1 MSAIDPKIDA
11 ALDSVL
17 KASGSALKNYTMQ
30 LTLDR
35 MREAMRKVMSDS
47 YIAGAEDLEAAARRL
62 ALELECLLLDCKDLP
77 TVSKWF
83 ESAHEALT
91 QWHALDRQPHV
102 SPLGMP

>member
-1 MSAIDPKIDA
+1 MENEMTPEQRIDA

-47 YIAGAEDLEAAARRL
+47 YIAGSNDSFKVWRL
-62 ALELECLLLDCKDLP
+62 
-77 TVSKWF
+77 
-83 ESAHEALT
+83 
-91 QWHALDRQPHV
+91 
-102 SPLGMP
+102 